1 MEAWMRVQAN
11 GKMRRS
17 RAEWRKIFDRFEA
30 TDLSEAAF
38 CRREGIAKGSF
49 SRWKHCFRASEG
61 EKADFVELPPPVQP
75 SSASLEAG
83 EMELVL
89 PGGVQLRWKP

>member
-1 MEAWMRVQAN
+1 MEAWMLVQTN
-11 GKMRRS
+11 GKVRRS
-17 RAEWRKIFDRFEA
+17 RAEWRKIFERFEA
-30 TDLSEAAF
+30 SGLSMAAF

-61 EKADFVELPPPVQP
+61 EKADFVEVSPPVEP
-75 SSASLEAG
+75 SPAFLEAG

-89 PGGVQLRWKP
+89 PGGVRLRWKP

>member
-1 MEAWMRVQAN
+1 MRVQAN

-17 RAEWRKIFDRFEA
+17 RAERREIFDRFER

-49 SRWKHCFRASEG
+49 SRWKRCFRAPEG
-61 EKADFVELPPPVQP
+61 EKAGFVELPPPVQP

-83 EMELVL
+83 EMELML
-89 PGGVQLRWKP
+89 PGGVRLRWKP

>member
-1 MEAWMRVQAN
+1 MRVQAN
-11 GKMRRS
+11 GKVRRS
-17 RAEWRKIFDRFEA
+17 RAEWRKVFERFDGSG
-30 TDLSEAAF
+30 LSMAAF

-89 PGGVQLRWKP
+89 PGGVRLRWKP

>member
-1 MEAWMRVQAN
+1 MRVQAN
-11 GKMRRS
+11 GKVRRS
-17 RAEWRKIFDRFEA
+17 RAEWRKIFDRFE
-30 TDLSEAAF
+30 TSGLSEAVF

-61 EKADFVELPPPVQP
+61 EKAAFIEVPPPVQP
-75 SSASLEAG
+75 SSAFLEAG

-89 PGGVQLRWKP
+89 PGGVCLRWKP

>member
-17 RAEWRKIFDRFEA
+17 RAEWRKIFDRFE
-30 TDLSEAAF
+30 TSDLSEAAF
-38 CRREGIAKGSF
+38 CRHEGIAKGSF
-49 SRWKHCFRASEG
+49 SRWKRCFGEPEG
-61 EKADFVELPPPVQP
+61 EKSAFVEFAPPVRP
-75 SSASLEAG
+75 SSAFLEAG

-89 PGGVQLRWKP
+89 PGGVRLRWKP

>member
-1 MEAWMRVQAN
+1 MRVQAN

-17 RAEWRKIFDRFEA
+17 RAEWREIFDRFET

-49 SRWKHCFRASEG
+49 SRWKHSFRASEG
-61 EKADFVELPPPVQP
+61 EKADFVELSPPGQP
-75 SSASLEAG
+75 RPAFLEAG

-89 PGGVQLRWKP
+89 PGGVRLRWKP

>member
-1 MEAWMRVQAN
+1 MEVWMRVQAN

-17 RAEWRKIFDRFEA
+17 RAEWREIFDRFET

-38 CRREGIAKGSF
+38 CRGEGIAKGSF
-49 SRWKHCFRASEG
+49 SRWKRCFRAPEG
-61 EKADFVELPPPVQP
+61 EKASFVEYSPPVQ
-75 SSASLEAG
+75 SSLASLEAG

-89 PGGVQLRWKP
+89 PGGVRLRWKP

>member
-1 MEAWMRVQAN
+1 MRVQAN

-17 RAEWRKIFDRFEA
+17 RAEWRRIFDRFET

-61 EKADFVELPPPVQP
+61 EKAGFVELPPPVHP

-83 EMELVL
+83 EMELAL
-89 PGGVQLRWKP
+89 PGGVRLRWKP

>member
-1 MEAWMRVQAN
+1 MRVQAN

-17 RAEWRKIFDRFEA
+17 RAEWRKIFDRFER

-49 SRWKHCFRASEG
+49 SRWKRCFRASEG
-61 EKADFVELPPPVQP
+61 EKADFVEVSPPVEP
-75 SSASLEAG
+75 GSAFLEAG

-89 PGGVQLRWKP
+89 PGGVRLRWKP

>member
-1 MEAWMRVQAN
+1 MEEQMRVQAN

-17 RAEWRKIFDRFEA
+17 RAEWREIFDRFERS
-30 TDLSEAAF
+30 DLSEAAF

-49 SRWKHCFRASEG
+49 SRWKRCFRAPEG
-61 EKADFVELPPPVQP
+61 EKAGFVELPPPVQP
-75 SSASLEAG
+75 SAAFLEAG

-89 PGGVQLRWKP
+89 PGGVRLRWKP